1 MAKKI
6 LIEHELKVLHK
17 SWEQDSHRTCG
28 KSSNI
33 SSRRYLDMKLLLKR
47 QVRVEVANKVKPI
60 NMTKVATESRK
71 PASSKFIHLSA
82 LRAYRRR
89 KAWKLNVRRIS
100 NFQFALV

>member
-1 MAKKI
+1 
-6 LIEHELKVLHK
+6 
-17 SWEQDSHRTCG
+17 
-28 KSSNI
+28 
-33 SSRRYLDMKLLLKR
+33 MKLLLKR
-47 QVRVEVANKVKPI
+47 LVRVEVANKVKPI

>member
-1 MAKKI
+1 
-6 LIEHELKVLHK
+6 
-17 SWEQDSHRTCG
+17 
-28 KSSNI
+28 
-33 SSRRYLDMKLLLKR
+33 MKLLLKR
-47 QVRVEVANKVKPI
+47 QVRVDVANKVKPI

-100 NFQFALV
+100 NFQFIKFTSTEKLNNTTYKRLLFWDMPKYLMIYLKKFG